1 VAQTMARTSETKFVS
16 DYGQLLSATQ
26 SQNVFTSFNSQ
37 IVGPSQWFNCLPEL
51 VEGTGDYKRVGSKI
65 TPRQVKVAVDVRIKP
80 DGENFSN
87 QFPKDLTVVVYYGYC
102 KRYTTY
108 GDVDAN
114 SATLSAQL
122 LRLGGEGIAGGPWAG
137 QETKAFEGVV
147 SDSHLVINNDIW
159 HLRKK
164 TFRLYKAAGYLN
176 GTSVINTNG
185 TLNAPNKNLHSF
197 MLDFGSMCPKT
208 LSYNLASDT
217 APMNWAPVFTM
228 GYYYNDRTIPD
239 DGSVA
244 HPSLLEYRANKFLTF
259 KDD

>member
-1 VAQTMARTSETKFVS
+1 MARTSETKFVS
-16 DYGQLLSATQ
+16 DYGSILTTSLA
-26 SQNVFTSFNSQ
+26 QNVFTSFNGQ
-37 IVGPSQWFNCLPEL
+37 IYGGAQWFNCLPQL
-51 VEGTGDYKRVGSKI
+51 LEGTGDYQRVGSKI
-65 TPRQVKVAVDVRIKP
+65 SPRQVKVAVDVRIKP
-80 DGENFSN
+80 DGENFST
-87 QFPKDLTVVVYYGYC
+87 QYPKDLTVVVYYGYC
-102 KRYTTY
+102 KRFTTF

-114 SATLSAQL
+114 SGLLSNQL
-122 LRLGGEGIAGGPWAG
+122 LRLGGVGAAGGSWTG
-137 QETKAFEGVV
+137 SETKAFEGVV

-185 TLNAPNKNLHSF
+185 TLNAPNKNSHSF

-208 LSYNLASDT
+208 LTYNAATDAS
-217 APMNWAPVFTM
+217 PMNWAPVFSM

-239 DGSVA
+239 DGSTD
-244 HPSLLEYRANKFLTF
+244 HPALLEYRANKFLTF